1 MRLYRRKCRHCREW
15 FLPDPR
21 NAYHQHYCGKDEC
34 RKASRAA
41 SQRKWRAKNPDYY
54 RGQEHGERVREW
66 RACHPYYWR
75 RRGLSPARAKDLL
88 DLQHTA
94 SQLDTHYPVSH
105 SPTRFPP
112 LQDLIMSDHFVLV
125 GLAAIQ
131 AGPAFKDLIAPRLGR
146 CYEYGKDLCSR
157 TPGLLSAESD
167 HGHSGMQLRDLTCPD
182 PCPA

>member
-1 MRLYRRKCRHCREW
+1 MRLYRRKCRHCHEW

-54 RGQEHGERVREW
+54 RGAEHLERVHDW
-66 RACHPYYWR
+66 RACHPDYWR
-75 RRGLSPARAKDLL
+75 RRDLSPAPFKDLL

-94 SQLDTHYPVSH
+94 SQLDAHYPISCF
-105 SPTRFPP
+105 PAKPPP
-112 LQDLIMSDHFVLV
+112 LQDLIVSDHFVLV
-125 GLAAIQ
+125 GLAAMQ
-131 AGPAFKDLIAPRLGR
+131 TGPAFKDLIAPTLSR
-146 CYEYGKDLCSR
+146 CYEYGKDLCSSL
-157 TPGLLSAESD
+157 PGLLPTEAD
-167 HGHSGMQLRDLTCPD
+167 HEQHRPYIRDLTGPD